1 MLTAEGQSKL
11 VCPFITQECTFACT
25 HAYMQDLTCNG
36 SPCWCSCS
44 EASSSSST
52 PEAVPRRNIKVV
64 ANLPYNITKEFLKAM
79 LPMGHIIS
87 ELNIM
92 IQDEVRS
99 TAARLTA
106 RPCTTRQLARWHSC
120 ITLQLASS

>member
-1 MLTAEGQSKL
+1 MIA
-11 VCPFITQECTFACT
+11 
-25 HAYMQDLTCNG
+25 
-36 SPCWCSCS
+36 PCWCSCS
-44 EASSSSST
+44 EASSASST

-92 IQDEVRS
+92 IQDEVRGA
-99 TAARLTA
+99 AARLA
-106 RPCTTRQLARWHSC
+106 VRPCTTCMLA
-120 ITLQLASS
+120 